1 MKKYTRRT
9 KISEKILH
17 VVASAVLL
25 CTLLCGGAVYLY
37 FKPVTENLLKE
48 RSTNMVQKMAREAV
62 NSLESME
69 LYAQNISFDETVQE
83 SLKKNSG
90 RQSRIVPILCIYSE
104 YGEKAER
111 ISIFKR

>member
-9 KISEKILH
+9 KISKKILH

-69 LYAQNISFDETVQE
+69 LIKTV
-83 SLKKNSG
+83 SS
-90 RQSRIVPILCIYSE
+90 SRASNEALMVTFTTSNL
-104 YGEKAER
+104 R
-111 ISIFKR
+111 

>member
-9 KISEKILH
+9 KISKKILH

-48 RSTNMVQKMAREAV
+48 QQYK
-62 NSLESME
+62 
-69 LYAQNISFDETVQE
+69 
-83 SLKKNSG
+83 
-90 RQSRIVPILCIYSE
+90 
-104 YGEKAER
+104 
-111 ISIFKR
+111 